1 MGTAAK
7 QEVVTTTRQSVY
19 CEAIGAQMIVCQCG
33 WSREAE
39 QEFGIDAIIAG
50 EVAAER
56 WTITQDGRSYIAQ
69 WHKGE
74 SAGAVYVERWEDG
87 GRAFHGWI
95 DVDSRKI
102 VQAG

>member
-7 QEVVTTTRQSVY
+7 QEAVTTARQRVY
-19 CEAIGAQMIVCQCG
+19 CAAIGGEMIVNQCG

-39 QEFGIDAIIAG
+39 QEFGIEAIIAG

-56 WTITQDGRSYIAQ
+56 WTITQDGRGYIGE
-69 WHKGE
+69 WHHGE
-74 SAGAVYVERWEDG
+74 SAEEIYVERWDKQ
-87 GRAFHGWI
+87 GRVFHGWI
-95 DVDSRKI
+95 DAETRKI